1 MKEIALKIG
10 ENKQTITIYHDESTV
25 HANEQPSQAWLLPNT
40 SGFWSKSAGRMI
52 HIFNSILETTST
64 GRMVIES
71 NHIESKRDA
80 DVVIYPG
87 AKGDKWWACNQLIKQ
102 VQTKAIPIFEKL
114 HPSAQAV
121 LNLWLFFGTRVIR
134 PFSFAI
140 AKHEFWTRWQ
150 ERPYLGHQNTWWWSP
165 DLISHP
171 RPSSEN
177 EPSVW
182 SPRSNT
188 SRSTKRCPADP
199 HQTRTLGSLQY
210 LKQEVWKLAAYLSTC
225 VVQTIWHCSRC

>member
-71 NHIESKRDA
+71 NHIESKQDA

-121 LNLWLFFGTRVIR
+121 WIFDCSLAHESFG
-134 PFSFAI
+134 PSALQLQNMNFGPGG
-140 AKHEFWTRWQ
+140 KK
-150 ERPYLGHQNTWWWSP
+150 GHIWDTKIP
-165 DLISHP
+165 DDDPLISSAIRGQVQKMNLLSDHP
-171 RPSSEN
+171 
-177 EPSVW
+177 
-182 SPRSNT
+182 
-188 SRSTKRCPADP
+188 DP
-199 HQTRTLGSLQY
+199 TLAGQPKGVQQILI
-210 LKQEVWKLAAYLSTC
+210 KQGLWDHYN
-225 VVQTIWHCSRC
+225 I